1 MDLID
6 HEQYV
11 TLDVRCRHCNQLT
24 AIRVKFA
31 DYKRYCEPDSY
42 VQDCFPY
49 LSAADREL
57 ICRGTCGTCWDDM
70 FKPLED
76 DEVEDDDDSSSD

>member
-1 MDLID
+1 MDLVTKN
-6 HEQYV
+6 EYV
-11 TLDVRCRHCNQLT
+11 TLDKRCRHCGERT
-24 AIRVKFA
+24 AMRVKFA
-31 DYKRYCEPDSY
+31 DLKRYSEPDSY

-57 ICRGTCGTCWDDM
+57 LLSATCGTCWDRM

-76 DEVEDDDDSSSD
+76 DETEEDED